1 MTRGVRLVTEWL
13 CCNFAPPVAL
23 HGLPRLGA
31 SCRERGRFKRM
42 KSTNRAPNRR

>member
-23 HGLPRLGA
+23 HGLPAPR
-31 SCRERGRFKRM
+31 RELPRARALQA
-42 KSTNRAPNRR
+42 NEINDRAPNRQ